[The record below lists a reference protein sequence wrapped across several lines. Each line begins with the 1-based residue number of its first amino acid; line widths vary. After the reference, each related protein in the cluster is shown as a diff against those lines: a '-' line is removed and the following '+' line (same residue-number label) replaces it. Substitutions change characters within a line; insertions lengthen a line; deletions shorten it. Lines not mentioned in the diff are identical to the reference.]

1 VTRALGGHPELIVV
15 LGGGMRPDGTPAP
28 STITRAATAA
38 ELAAKHPQAA
48 VICSGSHGVG
58 RRPRKSE
65 AASMADVLVAQGVAR
80 ERIFL
85 EDESRDTIGNAVH
98 VAERYLASLTPRP
111 IHLVTSPFHLP
122 RSVETFRLVL
132 GPAWVIDGAASGTV
146 SDDAERASHEERFLA
161 QTRAFFAD
169 TTPGDVAEIA
179 AKLRRRPS
187 QAGVERDFSDY
198 AEIAVVLGGGLRPDG
213 SPTPSTTLRSDAAV
227 ELATRRE
234 IPLILSGSH
243 GDGPPPER
251 TEAQVMAD
259 RIIAAGIDP
268 SRIFLEDRSRD
279 TLSNAAFV
287 AQRYL
292 SKIGPR
298 PLVIVTSPFHLARAL
313 ATFALVL
320 GRSWPLEG
328 YPSAPGPH
336 EDEHAA
342 TEERYLASTRTRLEG
357 LTPGDVPRIVERVRA
372 TFPANVSDDPA
383 RQ

>member
-1 VTRALGGHPELIVV
+1 
-15 LGGGMRPDGTPAP
+15 MQPDGTPAP
-28 STITRAATAA
+28 STLARATTAA
-38 ELAAKHPQAA
+38 ALAARFMDAA

-98 VAERYLASLTPRP
+98 VAERYLASMAPRP

-122 RSVETFRLVL
+122 RSIETFRLVL
-132 GPAWVIDGAASGTV
+132 GPAWVINGAASGMV
-146 SDDAERASHEERFLA
+146 SDDPERANHEERFLA

-169 TTPGDVAEIA
+169 TTPGDIAQIA

-187 QAGVERDFSDY
+187 QAGIERDFSDY
-198 AEIAVVLGGGLRPDG
+198 AQVAVVLGGGLRADG
-213 SPTPSTTLRSDAAV
+213 SPTTSTTLRADAAA
-227 ELATRRE
+227 ELASKRE

-243 GDGPPPER
+243 GGGPPPER

-268 SRIFLEDRSRD
+268 SRVFLEDRSRD
-279 TLSNAAFV
+279 TLSNAAYV

-292 SKIGPR
+292 SKITPR
-298 PLVIVTSPFHLARAL
+298 PIVIVTSPFHMARSL
-313 ATFALVL
+313 ATFELVL
-320 GRSWPLEG
+320 GPAWPLEA
-328 YPSAPGPH
+328 YPSGPGPR
-336 EDEHAA
+336 EDAHAV
-342 TEERYLASTRTRLEG
+342 TEERYLGNTRARLAG
-357 LTPGDVPRIVERVRA
+357 VTPGDLPTILERVRA
-372 TFPANVSDDPA
+372 TMHENVSDE
-383 RQ
+383 RRG

>member
-1 VTRALGGHPELIVV
+1 MTGALADHPELIVV
-15 LGGGMRPDGTPAP
+15 LGGGMQPDGTPAP
-28 STITRAATAA
+28 STLARAATASA
-38 ELAAKHPQAA
+38 LAAKYANAA

-80 ERIFL
+80 ARIFL

-98 VAERYLASLTPRP
+98 VAERYLSRIAPRP

-132 GPAWVIDGAASGTV
+132 GPAWVIDGVASGTV
-146 SDDAERASHEERFLA
+146 ADDAERAKHEERFLA
-161 QTRAFFAD
+161 QTQAFFAD
-169 TTPGDVAEIA
+169 TTPGDIAQIAE
-179 AKLRRRPS
+179 KLRRRPS

-198 AEIAVVLGGGLRPDG
+198 AQIAVVLGGGLRSDG
-213 SPTPSTTLRSDAAV
+213 SATESTRLRADAAAQ
-227 ELATRRE
+227 LARARD

-243 GDGPPPER
+243 GDGSPPER

-279 TLSNAAFV
+279 TLSNATYV

-292 SKIGPR
+292 AKITPR
-298 PLVIVTSPFHLARAL
+298 PIVVVTSPFHMARSL

-320 GRSWPLEG
+320 GPAWPLEA
-328 YPSAPGPH
+328 YPAARGPR
-336 EDEHAA
+336 EDAHAA
-342 TEERYLASTRTRLEG
+342 TEERYLGNTRARLAG
-357 LTPGDVPRIVERVRA
+357 VTPGDLATILERVRA
-372 TFPANVSDDPA
+372 TMHENVSDERPS
-383 RQ
+383 

>member
-1 VTRALGGHPELIVV
+1 VSQALADHPELIVV
-15 LGGGMRPDGTPAP
+15 LGGGMQPDGTPAP
-28 STITRAATAA
+28 STLARATTAA
-38 ELAAKHPQAA
+38 ALAARYPDAA

-65 AASMADVLVAQGVAR
+65 AASMSDALVAQGVAR

-98 VAERYLASLTPRP
+98 VAERYLANVAPRP

-132 GPAWVIDGAASGTV
+132 GPAWEIEGAASGTV
-146 SDDAERASHEERFLA
+146 SDDPERAKHEERFLA
-161 QTRAFFAD
+161 QTHAFFAD
-169 TTPGDVAEIA
+169 TTPGEITQIAE
-179 AKLRRRPS
+179 KLRRRPS

-198 AEIAVVLGGGLRPDG
+198 AEIAVVLGGGLRADG
-213 SPTPSTTLRSDAAV
+213 SATESTRLRADAAA
-227 ELATRRE
+227 ELARKRE

-268 SRIFLEDRSRD
+268 SRVFLEDRSRD
-279 TLSNAAFV
+279 TLSNAAYV

-292 SKIGPR
+292 SKIAPR
-298 PLVIVTSPFHLARAL
+298 PIVIVTSPFHMARSR

-320 GRSWPLEG
+320 GPAWPLEE
-328 YPSAPGPH
+328 YPSARGPR
-336 EDEHAA
+336 EDAHAV
-342 TEERYLASTRTRLEG
+342 TEEQYLGNTRARLAG
-357 LTPGDVPRIVERVRA
+357 VTPGDLATVLERVRA
-372 TFPANVSDDPA
+372 TMHENVSDE
-383 RQ
+383 RRG